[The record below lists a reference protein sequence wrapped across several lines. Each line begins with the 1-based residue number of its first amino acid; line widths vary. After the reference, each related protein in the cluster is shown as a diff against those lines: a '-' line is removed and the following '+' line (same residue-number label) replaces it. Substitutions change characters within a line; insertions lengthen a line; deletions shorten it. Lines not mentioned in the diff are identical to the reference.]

1 MATTYN
7 EIGAVI
13 TVSDARKVNNIPPY
27 GQRTGWR
34 PKALDDFG
42 DGGAFPEINMMQYP
56 LDMGRTK
63 QGPSN
68 ALAIQVDAQGK
79 IKYDAIARQGH
90 AAGRIVHTSF
100 SDLIPLRQRANI
112 GEINLARPTE
122 EEVADT
128 TAKTKAAFEL
138 IVSGKSKAANA
149 KSITNSKAQEP
160 TYIRYTPSNMMGERG
175 DTQHRQRIIKMVDL
189 PEDPMEPPKFRHTK
203 VPRGPPSPP
212 APLLRSPPRKLTAKD
227 AEDFN
232 IPPSVSK
239 WKNPKGY
246 TIALDKR
253 LAADGRG
260 LEEVK
265 INDNFAKLSEA
276 LYAADRHAREEVKQR
291 ALLQQKIAD
300 QEKEAKEEHLRTLAR
315 KVREEREMGAS
326 NTRRRSASPRPVR
339 TRSVSRGRS
348 RSRSPSY
355 DSRSPSYERNSRMSP
370 SYERDSYG
378 SRSYERRS
386 YRSRSYERHSYR
398 SNSYSRSRSRT
409 PWSRTT
415 RSRTPQSRTP
425 SPSRPYSR
433 SPSRSYSRS
442 PSRSYSRSPSR
453 SYSRSPSR
461 SMSRSPS
468 RTPRSRSRSY
478 SR

>member
-7 EIGAVI
+7 EYGAVI
-13 TVSDARKVNNIPPY
+13 TASDASKENKIPPY

-42 DGGAFPEINMMQYP
+42 EGGAFPEINMKQYP

-68 ALAIQVDAQGK
+68 ALAIQVDSQGK

-90 AAGRIVHTSF
+90 GASRIVHTSF

-112 GEINLARPTE
+112 GEINLGRPSE
-122 EEVADT
+122 DDVAET
-128 TAKTKAAFEL
+128 TAKTKAAFEM

-175 DTQHRQRIIKMVDL
+175 DTEHRQRIIKMVDL
-189 PEDPMEPPKFRHTK
+189 PEDPMEPPKFKHTK

-300 QEKEAKEEHLRTLAR
+300 QEKDAKEEHLRMLAR
-315 KVREEREMGAS
+315 KVREEREIGARS
-326 NTRRRSASPRPVR
+326 TRRRSASPRPVR
-339 TRSVSRGRS
+339 DRSVSRD
-348 RSRSPSY
+348 RSRSPSISY
-355 DSRSPSYERNSRMSP
+355 DSRYGSRSPSHD
-370 SYERDSYG
+370 RD
-378 SRSYERRS
+378 S
-386 YRSRSYERHSYR
+386 YRSR
-398 SNSYSRSRSRT
+398 SYSRSRSRT
-409 PWSRTT
+409 PRSWTP

-425 SPSRPYSR
+425 SRSR
-433 SPSRSYSRS
+433 SRSYSRT
-442 PSRSYSRSPSR
+442 
-453 SYSRSPSR
+453 PSR
-461 SMSRSPS
+461 SMSRSLS

>member
-7 EIGAVI
+7 EYGAVI
-13 TVSDARKVNNIPPY
+13 TASDASKANNIPPY

-42 DGGAFPEINMMQYP
+42 EGGAFPEINMKQYP

-68 ALAIQVDAQGK
+68 ALAIQVDSQGK

-90 AAGRIVHTSF
+90 GASRIVHTSF

-112 GEINLARPTE
+112 GEINLARPSE
-122 EEVADT
+122 DDVAET
-128 TAKTKAAFEL
+128 TAKTKAAFEM

-175 DTQHRQRIIKMVDL
+175 DTEHRQRIIKMVDL
-189 PEDPMEPPKFRHTK
+189 PEDPMEPPKFKHTK

-300 QEKEAKEEHLRTLAR
+300 QEKDAKEEHLRMLAR
-315 KVREEREMGAS
+315 KVREEREIGARS
-326 NTRRRSASPRPVR
+326 TRRRSASPRPVR
-339 TRSVSRGRS
+339 DRSVSRD
-348 RSRSPSY
+348 RSRSPSISY
-355 DSRSPSYERNSRMSP
+355 DSQYGSRSPSHD
-370 SYERDSYG
+370 RD
-378 SRSYERRS
+378 S
-386 YRSRSYERHSYR
+386 YRSR
-398 SNSYSRSRSRT
+398 SYSRSRSRT
-409 PWSRTT
+409 PRSWTP

-425 SPSRPYSR
+425 SRSR
-433 SPSRSYSRS
+433 SRSYSRT
-442 PSRSYSRSPSR
+442 
-453 SYSRSPSR
+453 PSR
-461 SMSRSPS
+461 SMSRSLS